1 MSFVKVNPNPY
12 GRVTGDCV
20 IRAITIAQNCS
31 WDDVYLA
38 LSVQGFQIGD
48 WGNSNDVWGSYLK
61 QQGYKRNIIPNTCP
75 DCYTVRDF
83 AEDHKFGTFILCT
96 GTHVVTVINGD
107 YYDAWD
113 SGNEVPIYFW
123 EKEKRV

>member
-20 IRAITIAQNCS
+20 IRAITIAQDRS
-31 WDDVYLA
+31 WDDIYLA
-38 LSVQGFQIGD
+38 LSVYGFEIGD

-61 QQGYKRNIIPNTCP
+61 QQGYKRNVIPNTCP

-83 AEDHKFGTFILCT
+83 AEDHKHGTFILCT
-96 GTHVVTVINGD
+96 GTHVVTVINGN

-113 SGNEVPIYFW
+113 SGNEVPIYYW
-123 EKEKRV
+123 EKEKKV

>member
-20 IRAITIAQNCS
+20 IRAITIAQDRS
-31 WDDVYLA
+31 WDDIYLA
-38 LSVQGFQIGD
+38 LSVQGFEIGD

-61 QQGYKRNIIPNTCP
+61 QQGYKRNVIPNACP

-83 AEDHKFGTFILCT
+83 AEDHKRGTFILST
-96 GTHVVTVINGD
+96 GTHVVTIIDGD

-113 SGNEVPIYFW
+113 SGNEVPIYYW
-123 EKEKRV
+123 EKEKKV

>member
-20 IRAITIAQNCS
+20 IRAITIAQNRS
-31 WDDVYLA
+31 WDDIYLA
-38 LSVQGFQIGD
+38 LSVHGFEIGD

-61 QQGYKRNIIPNTCP
+61 RHGYKRNVIPNTCP

-83 AEDHKFGTFILCT
+83 AEDHKRGTFILCT
-96 GTHVVTVINGD
+96 GTHVVTVINGN

-113 SGNEVPIYFW
+113 SGNEVPIYYW
-123 EKEKRV
+123 EKEKKV

>member
-20 IRAITIAQNCS
+20 IRAITIAQDRS
-31 WDDVYLA
+31 WDDIYLA
-38 LSVQGFQIGD
+38 LSVYGFEIGD

-61 QQGYKRNIIPNTCP
+61 QQGYKRNVIPNTCP

-83 AEDHKFGTFILCT
+83 AEDHKRGTFILCT
-96 GTHVVTVINGD
+96 GTHVVTVINGN

-113 SGNEVPIYFW
+113 SGNEVPIYYW
-123 EKEKRV
+123 EKEKKV

>member
-20 IRAITIAQNCS
+20 IRAITIAQDRS
-31 WDDVYLA
+31 WDDIYLA
-38 LSVQGFQIGD
+38 LSVYGFEIGD

-61 QQGYKRNIIPNTCP
+61 QQGYKRNVIPNTCP

-83 AEDHKFGTFILCT
+83 AEDHKSGTFILCT

-113 SGNEVPIYFW
+113 SGNEVPIYYW
-123 EKEKRV
+123 EKEKKV